1 MAGFGKILV
10 VFGAFILTLG
20 LVLMFAE
27 KIPFIGK
34 LPGDFT
40 LKGKNYTLYFP
51 LATSLLLSLIITI
64 IINFFGKK

>member
-40 LKGKNYTLYFP
+40 FKGKNYTLYFP